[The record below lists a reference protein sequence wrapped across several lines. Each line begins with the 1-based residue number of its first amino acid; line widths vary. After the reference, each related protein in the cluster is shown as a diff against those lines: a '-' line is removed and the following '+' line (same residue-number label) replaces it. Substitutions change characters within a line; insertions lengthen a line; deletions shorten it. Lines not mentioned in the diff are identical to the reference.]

1 MNAFARA
8 LVDRAGLTRAD
19 VHAAIDHAQTEDLT
33 LLDAVLATELL
44 PEIQCYRVFADAA
57 GLELVDLDARDPS
70 PLALRVVPARA
81 ARRHRAVPVTL
92 DNREIVYA
100 IDRAFDADA
109 DRDIAFAAGR
119 QGRPVLACRSQ
130 IAAALDRFYPPGA
143 GLEDP
148 VPQPDVHGEPLD
160 MQATDPTR
168 RWRTLDELG
177 YDPAAVSRIRDVL
190 DQPGGLIL
198 VSGPAG
204 AGKTT
209 AVYGALDHL
218 RTTGLNIVTVED
230 AAEGNVPSVSA
241 VLDSAL
247 RQDPDVLMVGDIR
260 DADVASV
267 VGQAAHGGRRVL
279 TTLQANDAASAI
291 TRLLTLGLE
300 PSRVATCLTAV
311 VAQRLVRQLCP
322 SCAAAGTPGGTLDQQ
337 ASQAGTGCRRCQG
350 TGYIERVPVVEILV
364 PDSHLRHA
372 IARGASAVEMR
383 RAMTAAGC
391 PSMRDYGIELVRRG
405 VTSLDELNRVVADDR
420 LPALRAAARRRVLV
434 VDDDP
439 MQRRLVRALLERE
452 GLDVIEGEHGAHAL
466 ELSRR
471 ERPDLLL
478 CDLLMPEVDGFDAIA
493 GIRREPSLMGLPII
507 VLTTEDG
514 ADVER
519 RVLALGAD
527 DYLRKPIE
535 GKLLLS
541 RVRAVFHR
549 AVRAAA

>member
-1 MNAFARA
+1 MN
-8 LVDRAGLTRAD
+8 
-19 VHAAIDHAQTEDLT
+19 
-33 LLDAVLATELL
+33 
-44 PEIQCYRVFADAA
+44 
-57 GLELVDLDARDPS
+57 
-70 PLALRVVPARA
+70 
-81 ARRHRAVPVTL
+81 
-92 DNREIVYA
+92 
-100 IDRAFDADA
+100 
-109 DRDIAFAAGR
+109 
-119 QGRPVLACRSQ
+119 
-130 IAAALDRFYPPGA
+130 PG
-143 GLEDP
+143 
-148 VPQPDVHGEPLD
+148 
-160 MQATDPTR
+160 
-168 RWRTLDELG
+168 
-177 YDPAAVSRIRDVL
+177 
-190 DQPGGLIL
+190 
-198 VSGPAG
+198 SGPS
-204 AGKTT
+204 
-209 AVYGALDHL
+209 L
-218 RTTGLNIVTVED
+218 
-230 AAEGNVPSVSA
+230 SA

-267 VGQAAHGGRRVL
+267 VGQAAHAGRRVL

-300 PSRVATCLTAV
+300 PSRVAECLTAV

-322 SCAAAGTPGGTLDQQ
+322 ACSAAGTPDAQ
-337 ASQAGTGCRRCQG
+337 ASRAGTGCRRCRG

-364 PDSHLRHA
+364 PDNDLRHA

-391 PSMRDYGIELVRRG
+391 PSLRDYGIELVRRG

-439 MQRRLVRALLERE
+439 IQRRLVRALLERE
-452 GLDVIEGEHGAHAL
+452 GLAVIEGEHGAHAL

-493 GIRREPSLMGLPII
+493 GIRREPSLTSLPII

-527 DYLRKPIE
+527 DYLRKPID

-549 AVRAAA
+549 ENRAAA